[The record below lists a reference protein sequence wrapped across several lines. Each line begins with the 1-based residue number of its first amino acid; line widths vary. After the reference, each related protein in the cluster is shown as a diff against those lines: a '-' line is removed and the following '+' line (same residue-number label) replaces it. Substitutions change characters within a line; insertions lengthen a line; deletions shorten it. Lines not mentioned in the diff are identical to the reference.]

1 MKNILFNSSMPRSG
15 STLLQNIFN
24 QNPDFYATSTD
35 GALELLAGARERFT
49 TAPEFKAAI
58 DQDLSLQAWR
68 NFCKGGL
75 EAYCNTLTDKPNIVL
90 KSRGWKGN
98 VSWMQNFLGEKPK
111 IFCMVRNLKGIAA
124 SFEKLHRKNPD
135 KTSQW
140 LIEGEVRGTTVF
152 KRADMYMKNIPVSI
166 SLDRI
171 QELFELGLDGSV
183 MFIRA
188 EDLTSRPQAI
198 LDELYSIIDVESF
211 THNFDNVE
219 QTTKENDV
227 IHALDN
233 DLHTIKNKVEPI
245 VEDYNEILGEAA
257 CNFIDTEFGWYQ
269 KTFSYIN

>member
-1 MKNILFNSSMPRSG
+1 MNIIYNSSMPRSC
-15 STLLQNIFN
+15 STLLQNIFA
-24 QNPDFYATSTD
+24 QNPDFYATPTD
-35 GALELLAGARERFT
+35 GVLELLAGARDRFT
-49 TAPEFKAAI
+49 NAPEFKATV

-75 EAYCNTLTDKPNIVL
+75 EGYCNTLTDRPNIVL

-98 VSWMQNFLGEKPK
+98 IKWMENFLGEKPK

-140 LIEGEVRGTTVF
+140 LIESEVRGTTVF
-152 KRADMYMKNIPVSI
+152 KRTDMYMKNIPVSI

-171 QELFELGLDGSV
+171 QELLELGLDGSV

-188 EDLTSRPQAI
+188 EDLTSRPQEIMDEIYNI
-198 LDELYSIIDVESF
+198 LDVEKYQ
-211 THNFDNVE
+211 HNFNNIE
-219 QTTKENDV
+219 QSTHENDV

-233 DLHTIKNKVEPI
+233 DLHTIKNKIEPI
-245 VEDYNEILGEAA
+245 VEDFNEVLGEAA
-257 CNFIDTEFGWYQ
+257 CNFIDTEYAWYQ
-269 KTFSYIN
+269 KYFGYIN

>member
-1 MKNILFNSSMPRSG
+1 
-15 STLLQNIFN
+15 
-24 QNPDFYATSTD
+24 
-35 GALELLAGARERFT
+35 
-49 TAPEFKAAI
+49 
-58 DQDLSLQAWR
+58 
-68 NFCKGGL
+68 
-75 EAYCNTLTDKPNIVL
+75 
-90 KSRGWKGN
+90 
-98 VSWMQNFLGEKPK
+98 MQNFLGEKPK

-188 EDLTSRPQAI
+188 EDLTSRPHDI
-198 LDELYSIIDVESF
+198 MDKLYNIIGVESF
-211 THNFDNVE
+211 IHNFNNIE

-227 IHALDN
+227 IHELDN

-245 VEDYNEILGEAA
+245 IEDYNEILGEAA
-257 CNFIDTEFGWYQ
+257 CNFIDTEYAWYQ
-269 KTFSYIN
+269 KTFGYIS